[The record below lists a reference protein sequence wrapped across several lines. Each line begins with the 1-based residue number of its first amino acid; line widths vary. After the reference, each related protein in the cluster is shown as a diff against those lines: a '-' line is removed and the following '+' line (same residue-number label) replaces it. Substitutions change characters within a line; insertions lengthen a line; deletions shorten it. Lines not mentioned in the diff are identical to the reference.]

1 MPGRGGEAAA
11 MSVAR
16 ARFLAGGLAAA
27 AAAPLHARAQSAR
40 TIRVGALASDTYA
53 EAFYAQDGG
62 FFKKAG
68 LDVEITPLT
77 NGTVIMQSVLA
88 GALDIG
94 ISNTV
99 AIATAVIHGFPAGFI
114 AGGAYYLANAPT
126 TVLAVAKGAPFRRP
140 KDLEGQTIAVTALRD
155 MNSAGVKAW
164 LTRSGVNAA
173 KVSLI
178 EMSFPLMANA
188 LTRGTIGAAT
198 MPEPQITEAKEQIRI
213 FARFFDVIG
222 KRFMNGGWFTT
233 PKYAAANRELVHDF
247 VQAIY
252 TTARWANQHH
262 GETAE
267 ILAKYSRVP
276 LDTTLTMTRAVY
288 SENLDP
294 KMIQPSVDVAYRY
307 NMLERPVAASEII
320 LGV

>member
-1 MPGRGGEAAA
+1 MTASR
-11 MSVAR
+11 R
-16 ARFLAGGLAAA
+16 RFLASGLAAA
-27 AAAPLHARAQSAR
+27 AAAAPLAARAQSAR

-53 EAFYAQDGG
+53 EAFYGQDGG

-68 LDVEITPLT
+68 LNVEITSLT

-99 AIATAVIHGFPAGFI
+99 SIATAVIHGFPVGFI
-114 AGGAYYLANAPT
+114 IGGAYYLSNAPT
-126 TVLAVAKGAPFRRP
+126 TILAVAKNAPYRRP
-140 KDLEGQTIAVTALRD
+140 KDLEGQTIAVSALRD
-155 MNSAGVKAW
+155 MNAAGVRAW
-164 LTRSGVNAA
+164 LTRNGVNAA

-188 LTRGTIGAAT
+188 LTRGTIAAAT
-198 MPEPQITEAKEQIRI
+198 LPEPQITQSKDEVRT

-233 PKYAAANRELVHDF
+233 PRYASENRDLVRDF
-247 VQAIY
+247 VGAMS
-252 TTARWANQHH
+252 TTARWANSHH

-267 ILAKYSRVP
+267 ILAKYSHVP
-276 LDTTLTMTRAVY
+276 LDTTLSMTRAVY
-288 SENLDP
+288 AEALEP
-294 KMIQPSVDVAYRY
+294 KMIQPSLDVAYRY
-307 NMLERPVAASEII
+307 QMLERPVGASEVM
-320 LGV
+320 LSS